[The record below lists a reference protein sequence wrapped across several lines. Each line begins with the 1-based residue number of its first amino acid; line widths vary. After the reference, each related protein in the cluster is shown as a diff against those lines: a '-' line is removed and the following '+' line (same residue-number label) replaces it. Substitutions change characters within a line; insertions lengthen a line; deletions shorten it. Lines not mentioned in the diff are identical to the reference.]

1 MERTDSL
8 SKELRPQP
16 SWRAQS
22 ELPLHQISERIG
34 DMRQLRVG
42 LVQLGTHIAVAVG
55 LPHHTLEIPNQ
66 PPEARI
72 DQQPPHSRAVAHH
85 GIDRIHTLP
94 NGWLVVRYGLL

>member
-22 ELPLHQISERIG
+22 ELPLDLIPECIV
-34 DMRQLRVG
+34 DMRQLWVG
-42 LVQLGTHIAVAVG
+42 LVQLGTHIAVSVG

-66 PPEARI
+66 PPAARI
-72 DQQPPHSRAVAHH
+72 DQAA
-85 GIDRIHTLP
+85 
-94 NGWLVVRYGLL
+94 